1 MPAYRHG
8 RGLPGAGLHP
18 AALALSTATTAAN
31 ATSLPRVGV
40 PSALGLCVVNWF
52 LPGVGY
58 IAAGDRTRGLLLFV
72 LINGCFLVGLSMG
85 GYILP
90 PEWSF
95 KSPNFSIV
103 ACLTYIMQV
112 FHGIGWAVGGVC
124 WKLVQ
129 SGHPGGLVAFLAG
142 RPGMTNSDLGSFH
155 LLVAAGLNYF
165 ATMRLYDYLAGDPG
179 HGRPVAT
186 GESDP
191 QGQVDAPAGDHGG
204 GG

>member
-1 MPAYRHG
+1 M
-8 RGLPGAGLHP
+8 
-18 AALALSTATTAAN
+18 
-31 ATSLPRVGV
+31 PRVGV

-58 IAAGDRTRGLLLFV
+58 FAAGDRVRGAILFV
-72 LINGCFLVGLSMG
+72 LLNGCFLVGLALG

-103 ACLTYIMQV
+103 ACLTYVMQV
-112 FHGIGWAVGGVC
+112 FHGVGWAVGGIC
-124 WKLVQ
+124 WNMAK
-129 SGHPGGLVAFLAG
+129 SGEAGGVVAFLAG

-165 ATMRLYDYLAGDPG
+165 ATVRLYDLLAGDPEVGRHHG
-179 HGRPVAT
+179 HRPGA
-186 GESDP
+186 GSG
-191 QGQVDAPAGDHGG
+191 QGDAPPPPPEKGP
-204 GG
+204 